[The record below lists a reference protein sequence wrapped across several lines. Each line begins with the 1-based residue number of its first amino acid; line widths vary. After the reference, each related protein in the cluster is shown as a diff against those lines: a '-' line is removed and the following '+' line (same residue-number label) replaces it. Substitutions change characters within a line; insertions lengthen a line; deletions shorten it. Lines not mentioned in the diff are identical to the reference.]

1 MTLIV
6 CSIAFSD
13 LGLNIPLYLIVHLSV
28 GLDTYT
34 AEWNPI
40 PFPFCQQTKHIGT
53 FIMVAKS
60 VKKKPNKYSSLDLNR
75 LCMGVKLQAPIYDG
89 GRENNILLL
98 ASGKTITKGTI
109 ENLKKRGI
117 SSVRVHE
124 RDLANLTNA
133 DSATEQSPR
142 AGNTRVENN
151 RKDSQLKPV
160 ASAAQKHDADK
171 ERTDSPWQIQT
182 SSFLHQIKP
191 VQATSY
197 SPGMKTEYK
206 KQFEGLTKATDSLYS
221 QLLLSANVSM
231 PQITD
236 ITNISFSQMVQDM
249 DLFVLEGIAPIDD
262 GNFCRHGIQ
271 MSSLAMAI
279 GTQLGLSRE
288 NLVHL
293 SIGCLLHD
301 TGMSRI
307 NYKAVWGNE
316 PLNPIDYM
324 ELKKHPIIT
333 YDLLNKVHEIPMVSK
348 IIAYQIHER
357 CDGSGYPRKQKS
369 NQIHPLSKIAAV
381 ADEFIDLVSTRPGK
395 MGLHSYQAAEKLIYG
410 ASQGKFD
417 SNSVRA
423 LLQSIS
429 LYPLGSLVELNNGQ
443 LATVIRT
450 NRMQY
455 DQPIVEVQTPD
466 GSSQLKNLLDENIHV
481 VRTVS
486 EEETQPAMSLS

>member
-1 MTLIV
+1 
-6 CSIAFSD
+6 
-13 LGLNIPLYLIVHLSV
+13 
-28 GLDTYT
+28 
-34 AEWNPI
+34 
-40 PFPFCQQTKHIGT
+40 
-53 FIMVAKS
+53 MVAKS
-60 VKKKPNKYSSLDLNR
+60 VKKKTNQYSSLDINR

-124 RDLANLTNA
+124 RDLANLTN
-133 DSATEQSPR
+133 DNSAKQRSPR
-142 AGNTRVENN
+142 TENTENTRVDNY

-160 ASAAQKHDADK
+160 SSAAQKHDADK

-191 VQATSY
+191 VQAISY

-206 KQFEGLTKATDSLYS
+206 KQFAGLTKATDSLYS

-249 DLFVLEGIAPIDD
+249 DLFVLEGIAPIDS
-262 GNFCRHGIQ
+262 GNFCRHGLQ

-307 NYKAVWGNE
+307 NYKAVKGNE
-316 PLNPIDYM
+316 PLTPIDYM

-333 YDLLNKVHEIPMVSK
+333 YDLLNKIHEIPMVSK

-369 NQIHPLSKIAAV
+369 NQIHPFSKIAAV
-381 ADEFIDLVSTRPGK
+381 ADEYLDQVSTRPGK
-395 MGLHSYQAAEKLIYG
+395 MELHPYFAAEKLIYG

-429 LYPLGSLVELNNGQ
+429 LYPLGSLVELSNGQ

-450 NRMQY
+450 NRSQY
-455 DQPIVEVQTPD
+455 DKPIVEVQSAD
-466 GSSQLKNLLDENIHV
+466 GLNQLRNLLDDNIHV
-481 VRTVS
+481 IRTIS
-486 EEETQPAMSLS
+486 EEETQPA